1 MSKVT
6 ARSGIK
12 LKVPKALTEEEF
24 ANPSI
29 KNSAQKSVTL
39 YMNKKSILNLRKAY
53 ENAIKRGVKK
63 FPFDG
68 NHWLTAYA
76 ETALLELE
84 REAKRKNWL

>member
-1 MSKVT
+1 

-12 LKVPKALTEEEF
+12 LKVPKALTDEEF
-24 ANPSI
+24 SNPSI
-29 KNSAQKSVTL
+29 TKSAHKDVIL
-39 YMNKKSILNLRKAY
+39 YMNKKSIINLRKAY
-53 ENAIKRGVKK
+53 ENAIKRRIKK

-68 NHWLTAYA
+68 NQWLKAYA